1 MKNIAGKTVYT
12 VSEVNA
18 LARQTLE
25 NLSFW
30 VEGEISSFKGLNNH
44 YRYVYFDLKDPQTG
58 YKLPCILEPDIY
70 KSLDFELSQGS
81 KVLALGSLTLWEKEA
96 KFQMYLVKIEAFGE
110 GFLLAELEQLKRRL
124 ARKGYFD
131 SNIKKTL
138 PSYPT
143 SIAVITST
151 LSDAW
156 QDFKKHTIDMF
167 GVFKV
172 ALFDVVVQGEESAG
186 QIIKAIKAADKM
198 NFEAIVLIRGGGSIE
213 DLASFNNEQLADAI
227 FSAKTC
233 IVVGVGHEKDVT
245 IAQLVADVA
254 ASTPTD
260 AAKIISADFIRL
272 EEKLSETLI
281 KIRWLVNNKINS
293 YSQQLDLSFQK
304 LYFFVESYREIPKL
318 LNLLKKSLNGLKNT
332 IISKYSQRLTI
343 IKTNLINNWNLTYQQ
358 NVNILKGLKDKL
370 SLLSPDNI
378 LKRGYSIVFSLEDT
392 VIKDVSDVDIGSKL
406 KVKLSRGKLLSKV
419 LAKEL

>member
-70 KSLDFELSQGS
+70 KSLDFELSQGN

-110 GFLLAELEQLKRRL
+110 GLLLIELEQLKGKL
-124 ARKGYFD
+124 SQKGYFD
-131 SNIKKTL
+131 LKAKKAL
-138 PSYPT
+138 PLYPT
-143 SIAVITST
+143 NIAIITSAV
-151 LSDAW
+151 SDAW

-172 ALFDVVVQGEESAG
+172 TLFDVVVQGEESAS
-186 QIIKAIKAADKM
+186 QIVKAIKAADKM
-198 NFEAIVLIRGGGSIE
+198 NFEAIVIIRGGGSIE
-213 DLASFNNEQLADAI
+213 DLAGFNDEQLADAI
-227 FSAKTC
+227 FAAKTC
-233 IVVGVGHEKDVT
+233 IIVGVGHEKDVT

-260 AAKIISADFIRL
+260 AAKIIGEDFIRL

-293 YSQQLDLSFQK
+293 YSQQLDLFFQK
-304 LYFFVESYREIPKL
+304 LYFFVESYQQIPRS
-318 LNLLKKSLNGLKNT
+318 LNLLKKSIKGLQQT
-332 IISKYSQRLTI
+332 IISKYFQRLAI
-343 IKTNLINNWNLTYQQ
+343 IKTRLKNSWNLTHQQ
-358 NVNILKGLKDKL
+358 NINILKSLKDKL

-378 LKRGYSIVFSLEDT
+378 LKRGYSITFNVQGA
-392 VIKDVSDVDIGSKL
+392 VVKDASGVDIGSNL
-406 KVKLSRGKLLSKV
+406 KVKLSKGKLLSKV

>member
-1 MKNIAGKTVYT
+1 
-12 VSEVNA
+12 
-18 LARQTLE
+18 
-25 NLSFW
+25 
-30 VEGEISSFKGLNNH
+30 
-44 YRYVYFDLKDPQTG
+44 
-58 YKLPCILEPDIY
+58 
-70 KSLDFELSQGS
+70 
-81 KVLALGSLTLWEKEA
+81 
-96 KFQMYLVKIEAFGE
+96 
-110 GFLLAELEQLKRRL
+110 
-124 ARKGYFD
+124 
-131 SNIKKTL
+131 
-138 PSYPT
+138 
-143 SIAVITST
+143 
-151 LSDAW
+151 
-156 QDFKKHTIDMF
+156 
-167 GVFKV
+167 
-172 ALFDVVVQGEESAG
+172 
-186 QIIKAIKAADKM
+186 M

-213 DLASFNNEQLADAI
+213 DLASFNDEQLADAI